1 MKWLSLPH
9 NVIQQSLY
17 SGYAQVQILLGV
29 SEVILLAIIFIII
42 ISIIIIIII
51 IFNLLCKTIRGA
63 MSYLTAISASDVL
76 TPGIF
81 WKVKLNSIFHFGFVS
96 TIVFHNLFKLLIH
109 VIFSFTISKIFKA
122 HIFLER

>member
-1 MKWLSLPH
+1 MVKWLSLPH
-9 NVIQQSLY
+9 NIIQQSLY
-17 SGYAQVQILLGV
+17 SGYAQVRILLGV
-29 SEVILLAIIFIII
+29 SEVILFAIIFIII
-42 ISIIIIIII
+42 ISIIIIII
-51 IFNLLCKTIRGA
+51 IFNLLCKTIRGT

>member
-1 MKWLSLPH
+1 MVITTSQRHSTKPVFRLCAGSDPARRVGGYIICHHFYYHYQYHHHHHLQFAMQNNKRH
-9 NVIQQSLY
+9 NEL
-17 SGYAQVQILLGV
+17 
-29 SEVILLAIIFIII
+29 
-42 ISIIIIIII
+42 
-51 IFNLLCKTIRGA
+51 FNSDQCKRCI
-63 MSYLTAISASDVL
+63 

>member
-1 MKWLSLPH
+1 MVKWLSLPH

-17 SGYAQVQILLGV
+17 SGYAQVQILLSV

-42 ISIIIIIII
+42 ISIIIII
-51 IFNLLCKTIRGA
+51 FNLLCKTIRCA
-63 MSYLTAISASDVL
+63 MSYLTAISASNVL

-96 TIVFHNLFKLLIH
+96 TVVFHNLFKLLIH

>member
-1 MKWLSLPH
+1 MVKWLSLPH

-17 SGYAQVQILLGV
+17 SGYAQVQILLSV

-42 ISIIIIIII
+42 ISIIII

-96 TIVFHNLFKLLIH
+96 TVVFHNLFKLLIH